1 VPQARNPFS
10 RSKLTRFGNHPT
22 RVFLRL
28 GDSKPRRQQIEKG
41 AGGAT
46 RSVAGSGVGGPHPK
60 GPTTQRPS
68 RWGASPRPARRRG
81 FTAPSALPRF
91 ARAVGLHGLRPL
103 CGLRPLRLESLLAP
117 LGHLT
122 LGGTQSWVASEPP
135 GASARAS
142 GCERARAKASVCVW
156 EQDRVEQD
164 RTSLALFSLALVARR
179 SSLVS
184 RARAC
189 ARLTRPPTPTPL
201 APALLVHPSA

>member
-103 CGLRPLRLESLLAP
+103 LRGLRPLRLESLLPP

-122 LGGTQSWVASEPP
+122 LGGTLSWGASEPL
-135 GASARAS
+135 GASAWAWAWAS
-142 GCERARAKASVCVW
+142 VRARAG
-156 EQDRVEQD
+156 EREQD
-164 RTSLALFSLALVARR
+164 RTT
-179 SSLVS
+179 
-184 RARAC
+184 
-189 ARLTRPPTPTPL
+189 LT
-201 APALLVHPSA
+201 LLCVGG